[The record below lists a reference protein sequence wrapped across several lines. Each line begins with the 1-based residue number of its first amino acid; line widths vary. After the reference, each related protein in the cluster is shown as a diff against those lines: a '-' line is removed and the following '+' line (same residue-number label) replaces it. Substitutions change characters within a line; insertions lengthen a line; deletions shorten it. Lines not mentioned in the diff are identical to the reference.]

1 MRDNPKPKKEEKLF
15 RIIFSKLRKTR
26 KYPYKKKL
34 YKDIYATSHKEAI
47 KKAKEFIL
55 NSRKEFKLLS
65 K

>member
-1 MRDNPKPKKEEKLF
+1 MKNNPKKKEEKLF
-15 RIIFSKLRKTR
+15 RIFLSKLRKTR
-26 KYPYKKKL
+26 KHPYKKIL
-34 YKDIYATSHKEAI
+34 YKDIYAISYKEAI